1 MRVLGFVFFIAV
13 FLGLDAAVH
22 WYIWIRLFRDPS
34 WPTWVRIAGG
44 TTLAILAVA
53 LPLGMIL
60 WRALPSDSMGW
71 LSTAIFV
78 WMGSAFYF
86 LLAMAGF
93 DIARLI
99 AGSLIEDP
107 ERRKMLLDGAVKVAG
122 VAALGASGAALRSG
136 LGEVE
141 VKEVGVK
148 LSRLPKEL
156 DGMTIIQLTDVH
168 VGQRMIDTRFIE
180 RIVERVNSQKADA
193 VVITGDLVDG
203 SVDKLGDTVALLAK
217 LQSRFGT
224 YFVTGNHEY
233 YSGARDWVAFLKKHG
248 IKTLQNERVSLGDQV
263 SIDLAGINDV
273 SAARMTGVK
282 DLGVAAATAGRDPE
296 REMILLAHQPK
307 AITEAAKYGAGLQIS
322 GHTHGGQIQP
332 FGAIVSLTQPYMSGL
347 YEHDPKTQIYVS
359 RGTGFWGPPMRLFAP
374 AEITK
379 IVLGTKA

>member
-13 FLGLDAAVH
+13 FLGIDFAVH

-44 TTLAILAVA
+44 TILALLAVA

-60 WRALPSDSMGW
+60 WRALPSDSLGW
-71 LSTAIFV
+71 FTTALFV
-78 WMGSAFYF
+78 WMGSAFYL
-86 LLAMAGF
+86 LLAMWGV

-99 AGSLIEDP
+99 AGTLVEDP

-122 VAALGASGAALRSG
+122 VAAIGASAAALRSG

-141 VKEVGVK
+141 VKEVQVE
-148 LSRLPKEL
+148 LERMPKEL
-156 DGMTIIQLTDVH
+156 SGMTIVQLTDVH
-168 VGQRMIDTRFIE
+168 VGQRMIDTKFIQ
-180 RIVERVNSQKADA
+180 RIVERVNEQKADA

-217 LQSRFGT
+217 IDARFGV

-233 YSGARDWVAFLKKHG
+233 YSGARDWIAFLKKHG
-248 IKTLQNERVSLGDQV
+248 IKTLQNEHARLGDQV

-273 SAARMTGVK
+273 SAARMTKVK
-282 DLGVAAATAGRDPE
+282 DLGLASATANRDPD
-296 REMILLAHQPK
+296 RELILLAHQPK
-307 AITEAAKYGAGLQIS
+307 AITEAAKYGVGLQIS

-332 FGAIVSLTQPYMSGL
+332 FGAIVSLTQPYMAGL
-347 YEHDPKTQIYVS
+347 YDHDEKTKIYVS

-379 IVLGTKA
+379 IVLGAKA